1 MTWLTPLTGLLVA
14 AAVIPPLILLY
25 FLKLRRR
32 PAPVASTLL
41 WKRSVEDLRANA
53 PFQKLRM
60 SLLLLLQLLAVVL
73 VALALM
79 QPQVDSGRTKGGRT
93 VILIDNSASM
103 NAADGAADGSKTRLE
118 QAKALAKERV
128 ERLYGGGWFAGA
140 TGQVMVI
147 SFDNRAQ
154 VRTPFTD
161 SRAQAIAAIDGIEPT
176 DAETSIAE
184 ALELARAFTTNVDP
198 DAKDRP
204 IEAPA
209 ALELYS
215 DGRIDDL
222 DAQVLKQGESLAY
235 TVVGTDAVSNLGV
248 VGISAD
254 RPYDKPGQIQ
264 VFVAAANFGM
274 EPASCDVQLSVNG
287 TVKAITPKPVQ
298 IPAATI
304 DAASK
309 RFEPGV
315 QQVAFLPFDEPRGSV
330 IEVALL
336 HDDPLKADNIARLVL
351 PPAKRLRVAL
361 VDTEPFFFQDA
372 LEALLTSTIA
382 QLDKLTAEEYEKLA
396 AEGGLDAYDVIVL
409 DDYAPKLLPVGRY
422 LSFGATPPI
431 AGLNEFGERDGVF
444 IRSFREDHPLFRSVN
459 FDDLFIGKMRTIAPA
474 PEVEILAEAAE
485 GPVILSATRGA
496 TQVLHVTFN
505 PMDSNGPFW
514 HSPLTFISNAID
526 WLGGS
531 REAIASEGL
540 KPGDALT
547 TRLPAAARD
556 IRVRLPDQT
565 EVAASTP
572 DPELFSWGPI
582 RRAGLYD
589 VTWDRPG
596 ATGRESRAFAAN
608 LLSRSEG
615 RIAPREEFKLGQET
629 VAGKRPGEGIRTP
642 LWPWALGACIL
653 VLMLE
658 WWVYVRRA
666 GV

>member
-287 TVKAITPKPVQ
+287 I
-298 IPAATI
+298 I
-304 DAASK
+304 
-309 RFEPGV
+309 
-315 QQVAFLPFDEPRGSV
+315 
-330 IEVALL
+330 
-336 HDDPLKADNIARLVL
+336 
-351 PPAKRLRVAL
+351 
-361 VDTEPFFFQDA
+361 
-372 LEALLTSTIA
+372 
-382 QLDKLTAEEYEKLA
+382 
-396 AEGGLDAYDVIVL
+396 
-409 DDYAPKLLPVGRY
+409 
-422 LSFGATPPI
+422 
-431 AGLNEFGERDGVF
+431 
-444 IRSFREDHPLFRSVN
+444 
-459 FDDLFIGKMRTIAPA
+459 
-474 PEVEILAEAAE
+474 
-485 GPVILSATRGA
+485 
-496 TQVLHVTFN
+496 
-505 PMDSNGPFW
+505 
-514 HSPLTFISNAID
+514 
-526 WLGGS
+526 
-531 REAIASEGL
+531 
-540 KPGDALT
+540 
-547 TRLPAAARD
+547 
-556 IRVRLPDQT
+556 
-565 EVAASTP
+565 
-572 DPELFSWGPI
+572 
-582 RRAGLYD
+582 
-589 VTWDRPG
+589 
-596 ATGRESRAFAAN
+596 
-608 LLSRSEG
+608 
-615 RIAPREEFKLGQET
+615 
-629 VAGKRPGEGIRTP
+629 
-642 LWPWALGACIL
+642 C
-653 VLMLE
+653 
-658 WWVYVRRA
+658 
-666 GV
+666 